1 MGAVYD
7 RRAIPPQPS
16 GRGFPRNLMDHV
28 KNPVVPTLFGL
39 GGILCLT
46 VFGSALWH
54 ALTWAAP
61 QKLPAE
67 MPPQALFQHQCPM
80 ARPELAKVVQHKL
93 TPRPVLPD
101 GIPLTKVQTK
111 TLHMALS
118 VGKQS
123 GLGGKRLAAVVF
135 QESSLGAATA
145 SPAHYGVGSVGYT
158 ALQIVLQQHTWLQPY
173 FQNKNWAVELRSDP
187 KVALW
192 VTAYFLRHCLNV
204 AHDSWQAALS
214 IYRYGHII
222 PAAPYPQ
229 RVKRLQYLVQTWT
242 QPEIEDQS

>member
-1 MGAVYD
+1 
-7 RRAIPPQPS
+7 
-16 GRGFPRNLMDHV
+16 MDPI

-39 GGILCLT
+39 GGILWFA

-54 ALTWAAP
+54 AFMCGVP
-61 QKLPAE
+61 QKFQAG
-67 MPPQALFQHQCPM
+67 MPPQALFQNQCPM
-80 ARPELAKVVQHKL
+80 TRPELVKVVQHKL
-93 TPRPVLPD
+93 TPRPVLPN
-101 GIPLTKVQTK
+101 GTPLTKVQTK

-123 GLGGKRLAAVVF
+123 GIGGKRLAAVVF
-135 QESSLGAATA
+135 QESSLGEATS
-145 SPAHYGVGSVGYT
+145 SPAHYGVGSVGYS
-158 ALQIVLQQHTWLQPY
+158 ALQIVLQRHTWLRPY
-173 FQNKNWAVELRSDP
+173 FQNKNWAVELRRDP

-204 AHDSWQAALS
+204 AHDSWSAALS

-229 RVKRLQYLVQTWT
+229 RVKHLQYLVQTLT
-242 QPEIEDQS
+242 QHEIEDQS